1 MAEPAPSKPR
11 RKVII
16 TCAVTGAIHT
26 PSMSPYLPVTA
37 DEIAEAAIGA
47 YEAGAAIVHLH
58 ARDPKD
64 GRPDQRPEAFA
75 PFLVRI
81 KKACDVVVNITTGG
95 APTMLVDER
104 VKPCAHFKPE
114 VASLNMG
121 SMNFGLYPML
131 ERFREFRHDW
141 ERPYL
146 EGSVDRIFRNTFRD
160 IQFILETCN
169 ANGTRF
175 EIECYDIGH
184 LYTLRHF
191 ADRGIVKPP
200 FFIQS
205 VFGILGGIGPHPE
218 DVAHMKRTADRLFGD
233 QYLWSVL
240 GAGRNQ
246 LPIAAQSVALGGN
259 VRVGLEDSLWIGPGQ
274 LAKSNAEQVRAAR
287 QVIEGLGYEVATP
300 DEARAMLKLKGR
312 GNVGF

>member
-1 MAEPAPSKPR
+1 MAESRTKAP
-11 RKVII
+11 RKVVI

-26 PSMSPYLPVTA
+26 PSMSPYLPITA
-37 DEIAEAAIGA
+37 DEIAQAAIGA
-47 YEAGAAIVHLH
+47 HEAGAAIVHLH

-75 PFLVRI
+75 PFLARI
-81 KKACDVVVNITTGG
+81 RKACDVVVNITTGG
-95 APTMLVDER
+95 APTMTVDER

-121 SMNFGLYPML
+121 SMNFGLFPML
-131 ERFREFRHDW
+131 SRFREFKHDW

-146 EGSVDRIFRNTFRD
+146 AGSDDRIFRNTFKD
-160 IQFILETCN
+160 IQFILETCA

-191 ADRGIVKPP
+191 ADRGLVKPP

-218 DVAHMKRTADRLFGD
+218 DVAHMRRTADRLFGGD
-233 QYLWSVL
+233 YVWSVL

-246 LPIAAQSVALGGN
+246 LPIAAQSVALGGT
-259 VRVGLEDSLWIGPGQ
+259 VRVGLEDSLWIGPGK
-274 LAKSNAEQVRAAR
+274 LAESNAQQVRAAR
-287 QVIEGLGYEVATP
+287 QVIEGLGLEVATP
-300 DEARAMLKLKGR
+300 REARAILQLKGPDA
-312 GNVGF
+312 VGF